1 MSDIDVGREAAVR
14 ENTRKGIDAA
24 LSDFVVHMRH
34 KLLLTRHRPHWKN
47 IAIDF
52 LFSRLEEEVRELRA
66 SIDAG
71 DRKEVVR
78 EAADVAN
85 FAMMI
90 ADNEQ
95 WAGTRTWDSHEGK

>member
-1 MSDIDVGREAAVR
+1 MKR
-14 ENTRKGIDAA
+14 ENTRECIDAA
-24 LSDFVVHMRH
+24 LDDFAVHMRH
-34 KLLLTRHRPHWKN
+34 KLLLTRHRPHWKRV
-47 IAIDF
+47 DMPV
-52 LFSRLEEEVRELRA
+52 LLDRLCEEVEELRA
-66 SIDAG
+66 AMRRG

-95 WAGTRTWDSHEGK
+95 WAGTRPWDSKEGR